1 MTRKP
6 AVFLSALALATLG
19 LAACGG
25 DAEETGEE
33 ATSSP
38 TVASE
43 EAPDEGVDDGAG
55 DAEEQEDG
63 ASDEA
68 AGSPSEEY
76 SDDAADG
83 DADDGDADDEAQDDA
98 AADSAADP
106 GPAPEGAVIPAA
118 AVGEPPAEIGEFEL
132 MDGSGPAHMYSHTE
146 DSILISLDSNVLSSS
161 YEDLV
166 GEIETDNVPAGT
178 GSCGTNG
185 SGTSI
190 TCYQRTEDGVITL
203 TAVPEEISVE
213 GMAVFVNQYAE
224 AVGAA

>member
-6 AVFLSALALATLG
+6 VVFLSALALATLG

-25 DAEETGEE
+25 GAEGGGEE

-38 TVASE
+38 AAASE
-43 EAPDEGVDDGAG
+43 EAPDEGAG
-55 DAEEQEDG
+55 DAEEQEAG
-63 ASDEA
+63 ASDEGA
-68 AGSPSEEY
+68 DSPSEEY
-76 SDDAADG
+76 SDEESDEES
-83 DADDGDADDEAQDDA
+83 DDGADEEAGEDDA
-98 AADSAADP
+98 AADSGAADP
-106 GPAPEGAVIPAA
+106 GPAAEGAVIPAG
-118 AVGEPPAEIGEFEL
+118 AVTEPPAEIGEFEL

-146 DSILISLDSNVLSSS
+146 DSILISLDSTVLSSS

-166 GEIETDNVPAGT
+166 GEIETDNVAAGT

-185 SGTSI
+185 SGTST

-213 GMAVFVNQYAE
+213 GMAVFVNQYADT
-224 AVGAA
+224 AGAA

>member
-6 AVFLSALALATLG
+6 VVFLSALALATLG

-25 DAEETGEE
+25 GAEENGEE

-43 EAPDEGVDDGAG
+43 EAPDEQTN
-55 DAEEQEDG
+55 DAEDQEEG
-63 ASDEA
+63 ASEEGAD
-68 AGSPSEEY
+68 SSSEEY
-76 SDDAADG
+76 SDEQPDEDAG
-83 DADDGDADDEAQDDA
+83 EDDA
-98 AADSAADP
+98 ATDSETADP
-106 GPAPEGAVIPAA
+106 GPAPEGAVLPAG
-118 AVGEPPAEIGEFEL
+118 AVTEPLAEIGEFEL
-132 MDGSGPAHMYSHTE
+132 MDGSGPAHMYSHTQ

-190 TCYQRTEDGVITL
+190 TCYQRAEDGVITL

-224 AVGAA
+224 AAGAA

>member
-1 MTRKP
+1 VTRKP
-6 AVFLSALALATLG
+6 VVFLSALAFATLG

-25 DAEETGEE
+25 DDGGNGQE

-38 TVASE
+38 AAASE
-43 EAPDEGVDDGAG
+43 EAPEETG
-55 DAEEQEDG
+55 DAEEQEET
-63 ASDEA
+63 SDEE
-68 AGSPSEEY
+68 GEFPSEEY
-76 SDDAADG
+76 SDGGADEATDDEG
-83 DADDGDADDEAQDDA
+83 TDEESEGDDAD
-98 AADSAADP
+98 ADSAAADP
-106 GPAPEGAVIPAA
+106 GAAPDGAVIPAG
-118 AVGEPPAEIGEFEL
+118 AVSEPPAEIGEFEL

-166 GEIETDNVPAGT
+166 GEIETDNVAAGT